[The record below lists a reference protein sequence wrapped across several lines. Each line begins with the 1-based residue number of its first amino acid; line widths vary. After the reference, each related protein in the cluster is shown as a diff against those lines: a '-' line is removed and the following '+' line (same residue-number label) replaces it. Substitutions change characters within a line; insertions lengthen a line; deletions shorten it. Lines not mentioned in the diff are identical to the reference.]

1 MNGSASTAVPKVSVL
16 MLAYNHEP
24 FIAQALDSALAQKTD
39 FPFEIVVGEDH
50 STDRTA
56 AIIQECQLRFP
67 EQVRLLSRP
76 TNIGM
81 MRNFVE
87 TYQACRGKYVALLE
101 GDDYW
106 TDTTK
111 LQQQVGFLDD
121 NPDYAICFH
130 DVLVVGRHGRDEP
143 WRACSLFKKKE
154 SGLKQLIHG
163 NYIPTCSAVVRN
175 GLLQEFPGWLMSLGL
190 GDWPFLLLIAQHGKI
205 RYLDRVMAH
214 YRMGN
219 GVWSGDL
226 PIRNT
231 HKLIAACEALNAGLD
246 FRFNPAFRCG
256 IFWCWCDL
264 AVKYA
269 ECGSAAEALR
279 FRRLAI
285 RFSWQHLP
293 TVLLTGWMPM
303 KLRFK
308 TLARLYSPGLYSRV
322 RHLTGKTAGGS

>member
-1 MNGSASTAVPKVSVL
+1 MIT
-16 MLAYNHEP
+16 YNHES

-56 AIIQECQLRFP
+56 AIVEEYQLRFP
-67 EQVRLLSRP
+67 GQVRLLNRP
-76 TNIGM
+76 KNIGM
-81 MRNFVE
+81 LRNFVD
-87 TYQACRGKYVALLE
+87 TYQACRGKYIALLE

-111 LQQQVGFLDD
+111 LQQQVDFLDA
-121 NPDYAICFH
+121 NPDFAICFH

-143 WRACSLFKKKE
+143 WRACSLFNEKE
-154 SGLKQLIHG
+154 SGLKDLIHG
-163 NYIPTCSAVVRN
+163 DYIPTCSAIVRN
-175 GLLQEFPGWLMSLGL
+175 HLLQEFPGWFMTLQL
-190 GDWPFLLLIAQHGKI
+190 GDWSFLLLIAQHGKI

-214 YRMGN
+214 YRMGD
-219 GVWSGDL
+219 GVWSGDSS
-226 PIRNT
+226 IRNT
-231 HKLIAACEALNAGLD
+231 HKLIAANEALNAAFD
-246 FRFNPAFRCG
+246 FRYNSAFRCG

-285 RFSWQHLP
+285 RFLWQHLP
-293 TVLLTGWMPM
+293 AVLLTGWMPM
-303 KLRFK
+303 KQRFK
-308 TLARLYSPGLYSRV
+308 TLARLCSPGWYSRIQ
-322 RHLTGKTAGGS
+322 HLTRKTAGGT